1 MCIIARMGPTRVL
14 VVEDDDV
21 MRSEIVRRVGATPG
35 LCVVAEAVDLAGA
48 RRGLDEPGVELALFD
63 LHLPDGNAIS
73 LIPEARARR
82 IAVLVLTMFED
93 NASVFDAIAAGAGGY
108 VLKDD
113 ALATVG
119 EALLTL
125 LQGGAPIS
133 PRIASRLLERFRC
146 GTSQPEGTSPL
157 TGRERSVIE
166 LFASGATYAEVGSA
180 LDITV
185 NTVRQ
190 HVRHIYEKLHI
201 STKAEAVAWY
211 SGRLVPG
218 SR

>member
-1 MCIIARMGPTRVL
+1 MRPTSVL

-21 MRSEIVRRVGATPG
+21 VRSEIVRRIDVTPG
-35 LCVVAEAVDLAGA
+35 LRVAVEAVDLASA
-48 RRGLDEPGVELALFD
+48 RSGLDEPGVELALFD

-73 LIPEARARR
+73 LIPGARARG

-113 ALATVG
+113 ALTTVG

-125 LQGGAPIS
+125 LDGGAPIS
-133 PRIASRLLERFRC
+133 PRIASQLLERFRC
-146 GTSQPEGTSPL
+146 GTEPCEGGTSPL
-157 TGRERSVIE
+157 TCREHSVVE

-190 HVRHIYEKLHI
+190 HVRHIYEKLHV

-211 SGRLVPG
+211 SGRPVPR